1 MLPRQRK
8 RKIIELVTER
18 NGQSVTELATELDV
32 SEATI
37 RRDLRQ
43 LAEEEL
49 IERSH
54 GGALPVTSVGQ
65 ERSYGQKEV
74 QYLDEKRA
82 IAELAVE
89 EIHEGEVVLFDSGTT
104 TMEVAKKAPSD
115 GSIMGVTN
123 SPLIALELAQ
133 GDGEVQ
139 LTGGSLRQ
147 RTRALVGP
155 TAERFIES
163 SNFDV
168 AFMGTNGIDEDGVLT
183 TPNADEAH
191 IKELMIENAKRV
203 ILVSVAG
210 KLGEQSFKRF
220 GTISDLSVF
229 ITDQKLSSERRQW
242 FEEADVRV
250 LDGVVE

>member
-18 NGQSVTELATELDV
+18 NGQPVDELATELDV

-43 LAEEEL
+43 LADEGL

-54 GGALPVTSVGQ
+54 GGALPVKSVGN

-74 QYLDEKRA
+74 QYLEEKQA
-82 IAELAVE
+82 IASVAVR
-89 EIHEGEVVLFDSGTT
+89 EIHHGEVVFFDSGTT

-115 GSIMGVTN
+115 DSFIGVTN
-123 SPLIALELAQ
+123 SPLIALELR
-133 GDGEVQ
+133 GREGEVQ
-139 LTGGSLRQ
+139 LTGGSLRK

-155 TAERFIES
+155 TAERFMES

-168 AFMGTNGIDEDGVLT
+168 AFLGTNGIDEEGFLT
-183 TPNADEAH
+183 TPKGEEARM
-191 IKELMIENAKRV
+191 KELMIENSKRV

-210 KLGEQSFKRF
+210 KLGERTFKRF
-220 GTISDLSVF
+220 GTLDDVNVF
-229 ITDQKLSSERRQW
+229 ITDERLSDEHRQW
-242 FEEADVRV
+242 FEDANVRV
-250 LDGVVE
+250 VDGVTD